1 IVERHHA
8 HVHGRAGHGGDSLGR
23 DALGQKSHPRPAAQ
37 AEIDAVGDER
47 LLHPGVARKAGHLEL
62 EPLLGEGADFDADI
76 DGRERPGERHRLAH
90 PHALGGRSRRGEG
103 GSRERRQR
111 ERPYQMM
118 LHVGSPSLFFCG
130 SGTRPDR
137 RSHRLDAWRTML
149 SGKSTIPAGP
159 APVRGSARPA
169 APCRVTREPMM
180 AKADDTTTTPEYEQF
195 RELFTRRMSIRDL
208 RPDPVPDVYVDR
220 ILEAGRWAMSGANS
234 QPWEFIVV
242 RDDAVKREL
251 VEAYVD
257 VNNDF
262 IFWMEQMRLAELRHP
277 AFQVEGDA
285 AEQWERVRTRHTAW
299 GKAPVLIVILGDGRR
314 QWGTVLGAM
323 TFGRHQSHLTDA
335 LSNAATLM
343 HLAATSLGL
352 GSQHVTIH
360 VQEPFKRVLG
370 VPDLLMIHHILP
382 IGFSAID
389 RRPTVRRPLGEIVH
403 YDRYDQGKYMSN
415 RQVLGFLHEL
425 RGRTMPAYHARPAGE
440 V

>member
-1 IVERHHA
+1 
-8 HVHGRAGHGGDSLGR
+8 
-23 DALGQKSHPRPAAQ
+23 
-37 AEIDAVGDER
+37 
-47 LLHPGVARKAGHLEL
+47 
-62 EPLLGEGADFDADI
+62 
-76 DGRERPGERHRLAH
+76 
-90 PHALGGRSRRGEG
+90 
-103 GSRERRQR
+103 
-111 ERPYQMM
+111 
-118 LHVGSPSLFFCG
+118 
-130 SGTRPDR
+130 
-137 RSHRLDAWRTML
+137 
-149 SGKSTIPAGP
+149 
-159 APVRGSARPA
+159 
-169 APCRVTREPMM
+169 M

-208 RPDPVPDVYVDR
+208 RPDPVPDAYVDR

-251 VEAYVD
+251 IEAYVD

-370 VPDLLMIHHILP
+370 VPDLLMIDHILP

-425 RGRTMPAYHARPAGE
+425 RGHHAGLPHPAGGRSLIGICFGLE
-440 V
+440 TIMHAAKAMKTVLEDMRAGTFALRDKGMSFEEFKSVVHYERWERLDDLYG

>member
-1 IVERHHA
+1 
-8 HVHGRAGHGGDSLGR
+8 
-23 DALGQKSHPRPAAQ
+23 
-37 AEIDAVGDER
+37 
-47 LLHPGVARKAGHLEL
+47 
-62 EPLLGEGADFDADI
+62 
-76 DGRERPGERHRLAH
+76 
-90 PHALGGRSRRGEG
+90 
-103 GSRERRQR
+103 
-111 ERPYQMM
+111 
-118 LHVGSPSLFFCG
+118 
-130 SGTRPDR
+130 
-137 RSHRLDAWRTML
+137 
-149 SGKSTIPAGP
+149 
-159 APVRGSARPA
+159 
-169 APCRVTREPMM
+169 MM

-208 RPDPVPDVYVDR
+208 RPDPVPDAYVDR

-251 VEAYVD
+251 IEAYVD

-389 RRPTVRRPLGEIVH
+389 RRPTVRRPLDEIVH

-425 RGRTMPAYHARPAGE
+425 RGRTMPAYHTRPAGE
-440 V
+440 A

>member
-1 IVERHHA
+1 
-8 HVHGRAGHGGDSLGR
+8 
-23 DALGQKSHPRPAAQ
+23 
-37 AEIDAVGDER
+37 
-47 LLHPGVARKAGHLEL
+47 
-62 EPLLGEGADFDADI
+62 
-76 DGRERPGERHRLAH
+76 
-90 PHALGGRSRRGEG
+90 
-103 GSRERRQR
+103 
-111 ERPYQMM
+111 M
-118 LHVGSPSLFFCG
+118 
-130 SGTRPDR
+130 
-137 RSHRLDAWRTML
+137 
-149 SGKSTIPAGP
+149 
-159 APVRGSARPA
+159 
-169 APCRVTREPMM
+169 
-180 AKADDTTTTPEYEQF
+180 
-195 RELFTRRMSIRDL
+195 
-208 RPDPVPDVYVDR
+208 
-220 ILEAGRWAMSGANS
+220 
-234 QPWEFIVV
+234 
-242 RDDAVKREL
+242 
-251 VEAYVD
+251 D

-299 GKAPVLIVILGDGRR
+299 GKAPLLIVILGDGRR

-389 RRPTVRRPLGEIVH
+389 RRPTVRRPLGGIVH

-425 RGRTMPAYHARPAGE
+425 RGHHAGLPHPAGGRSLIGICFGLE
-440 V
+440 TIMHAAKAMKTVLEDMRAGTFALRDKGMSFEEFKSVVHYERWERLDDLYG